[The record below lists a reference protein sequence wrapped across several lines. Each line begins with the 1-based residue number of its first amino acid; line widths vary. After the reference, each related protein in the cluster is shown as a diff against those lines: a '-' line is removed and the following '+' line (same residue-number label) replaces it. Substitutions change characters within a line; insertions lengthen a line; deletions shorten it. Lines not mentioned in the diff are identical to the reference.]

1 MGLGRVGLKAGP
13 FRAEPAVLSLPTHRS
28 RRLLTGAALSAL
40 LFSVVLP
47 ATPAGSATTESVTAA
62 ALAASP
68 AEDEGTFLTLL
79 NQERRHAGLAPMVLD
94 IRLAQTARDWSSVMA
109 AQDRLSHDSNLAAVA
124 TSVESRWSSGIG
136 RAHV

>member
-1 MGLGRVGLKAGP
+1 MSRTP
-13 FRAEPAVLSLPTHRS
+13 HRS
-28 RRLLTGAALSAL
+28 LRLLTGAALSAL

-109 AQDRLSHDSNLAAVA
+109 AQDRPSHDSNPAAVA
-124 TSVESRWSSGIG
+124 TSVESRWSSAGENRRTEDAPG
-136 RAHV
+136 GKRGGSQ

>member
-1 MGLGRVGLKAGP
+1 MRISDWSSDVCSSG
-13 FRAEPAVLSLPTHRS
+13 
-28 RRLLTGAALSAL
+28 LSAL

-47 ATPAGSATTESVTAA
+47 ATPAGSTTTESVTAA

-94 IRLAQTARDWSSVMA
+94 IRLAQTARDWSSVM
-109 AQDRLSHDSNLAAVA
+109 RSEERRVGNECVS
-124 TSVESRWSSGIG
+124 TCRSRWSPS
-136 RAHV
+136 H